1 MSLVNIRV
9 RRLVTKSVHTRNY
22 RLFLDMLIKAR
33 KDVGMTQE
41 ELAKS
46 LNRPQSFISKC
57 ENGERRVDVVELL
70 EILKAI
76 GSDPLKFIKTI
87 AKSR

>member
-1 MSLVNIRV
+1 MLRV

-22 RLFLDMLIKAR
+22 RLFLDLLIKAR

-57 ENGERRVDVVELL
+57 ENGERRLDVVELL
-70 EILKAI
+70 EILQAV
-76 GSDPLKFIKTI
+76 GLDPLKFIKKI
-87 AKSR
+87 VKSG